1 MLEVRGGER
10 CVGEEWAEGLALGG
24 VLETAC
30 LLCWPWKGGGD
41 FAWGVVAGGGQGLKE
56 PFACAWGLVMVGR
69 WGALRESLRSGWGSG
84 WGCVVGGVV
93 VGGLTRGRS

>member
-1 MLEVRGGER
+1 MLFLHVCHQSVQLLRKISVWNSVTVERG
-10 CVGEEWAEGLALGG
+10 
-24 VLETAC
+24 
-30 LLCWPWKGGGD
+30 D
-41 FAWGVVAGGGQGLKE
+41 IAWGVVAGGGQGLKE
-56 PFACAWGLVMVGR
+56 PFAYAWGLVMVGR

>member
-30 LLCWPWKGGGD
+30 LLCWPWKGGGSHK
-41 FAWGVVAGGGQGLKE
+41 LIHE
-56 PFACAWGLVMVGR
+56 I
-69 WGALRESLRSGWGSG
+69 
-84 WGCVVGGVV
+84 
-93 VGGLTRGRS
+93 